1 MSVYRGKRQRT
12 YRYKFRYRG
21 KLYRGNTDFEDLQRA
36 KLYEAKEKLR
46 LRERRAGFAPPGPA
60 PSFTAWAG
68 VYFAWVTTRRR
79 PAVRR
84 PEKIDELLRVVL
96 RFWGARPADPA
107 KVPAGEECPFH
118 DLTLQDP
125 IDEPSWILAF
135 EEWMDRRG
143 IAGGTRNH
151 YKTTMRQLYMV
162 ALLAEYRHLS
172 GGLTMN
178 PFEGR
183 PRDPRVIRKV
193 ALTPAL
199 VLAWL
204 EQMSYHARLA
214 VAIAALAPKLRLRN
228 VLDLEWAT
236 HLDRELT
243 TITVWA
249 HKSVGRTEAP
259 LVIPVSAQLRT
270 ILQDARARHRWAR
283 HVVTYRGAPVA
294 SIRSGIRAAAKA
306 AQIPYGRR
314 LPGGVTFHTLRHT
327 AATILARLNVSPW
340 LQRDVLGHQD
350 LSTTE
355 GYTHLLVEEQRAP
368 LEQLSAALPIASIV
382 TRADT
387 RASRSH
393 AGAPRSGSSQ
403 NAPEISGL
411 TRRPRR
417 ATGRPFTPK
426 PQTTQGVRR

>member
-1 MSVYRGKRQRT
+1 
-12 YRYKFRYRG
+12 
-21 KLYRGNTDFEDLQRA
+21 
-36 KLYEAKEKLR
+36 
-46 LRERRAGFAPPGPA
+46 
-60 PSFTAWAG
+60 
-68 VYFAWVTTRRR
+68 
-79 PAVRR
+79 VRR

-96 RFWGARPADPA
+96 RFWGTRPADPA
-107 KVPAGEECPFH
+107 KIPAGEECPYH
-118 DLTLQDP
+118 DLTIQDP
-125 IDEPSWILAF
+125 IDSPQWILEF

-151 YKTTMRQLYMV
+151 YNTTMRQLYAV

-172 GGLTMN
+172 GVTMN
-178 PFEGR
+178 PFEHR
-183 PRDPRVIRKV
+183 PREPRVIRKV

-199 VLAWL
+199 VIAWL
-204 EQMSYHARLA
+204 DAMSYHARLA

-249 HKSVGRTEAP
+249 HKSVGRTAAP
-259 LVIPVSAQLRT
+259 LVIPVSAQLRS
-270 ILQDARARHRWAR
+270 ILQDARARHRRAR
-283 HVVTYRGAPVA
+283 HVVTYRGAPVR
-294 SIRSGIRAAAKA
+294 SIRHGIRAAAKA

-314 LPGGVTFHTLRHT
+314 LLGGVTFHTLRHT

-350 LSTTE
+350 LATTE

-382 TRADT
+382 TRSDT
-387 RASRSH
+387 RASRSNP
-393 AGAPRSGSSQ
+393 GAPRSGSSR
-403 NAPEISGL
+403 NAPELSG
-411 TRRPRR
+411 PDR
-417 ATGRPFTPK
+417 ATGQAHGRPFTRKSQPS
-426 PQTTQGVRR
+426 QGVTK